1 VSDATLAP
9 GDRVQQYVV
18 RGLLGEGAAAEVY
31 RVDGDGQTFALKL
44 LRTTEPRRTLRMERE
59 AAALQRLA
67 HPHVVRLREVVRK
80 GERLG
85 LVLELVEGVDLHR
98 LIEAYL
104 PTMPQVD
111 DLAGQLFDGLAALHA
126 AGIVHRDL
134 KPTNVLLHFDD
145 DRIVL
150 KISDLGLARA
160 ESDVVSPRMTRSGA
174 ALGTPRHMP
183 PEQHRSAK
191 SADHRSDVFALG
203 TVLYELLTGS
213 VAFPG
218 EYVVD
223 IYEAANIGAYTPIRA
238 LRPET
243 PQRMVDAVDAAM
255 KADADERPENVEALA
270 ALWWGSEDRVRAG
283 CWSAEQLG
291 TIRRRA
297 STLAEAALAR
307 RRRTPVPPVE
317 APVIRSPS
325 QRPTV
330 PSNPADDAGSDAIEL
345 AWWTL
350 GGAMAGGTAV
360 AVIAAI
366 GAAVVTLVWWLA

>member
-1 VSDATLAP
+1 VSDAPLAP

-31 RVDGDGQTFALKL
+31 RVDGDGEAFALKL

-59 AAALQRLA
+59 AAALEQLA
-67 HPHVVRLREVVRK
+67 HPHVVGLREVVRK
-80 GERLG
+80 GGRLG

-98 LIEAYL
+98 LLEAYL

-111 DLAGQLFDGLAALHA
+111 DLAGQLFDGLSALHG

-134 KPTNVLLHFDD
+134 KPANVLLHFDD

-160 ESDVVSPRMTRSGA
+160 ETDVVSPRMTRSGA

-191 SADHRSDVFALG
+191 SADHRSDVFAMG
-203 TVLYELLTGS
+203 TVLYELLTGT

-223 IYEAANIGAYTPIRA
+223 IYEAAIIGAYAPIRA

-255 KADADERPENVEALA
+255 KADPAERPESVEALA
-270 ALWWGSEDRVRAG
+270 ALWWGGEARPARDG

-297 STLAEAALAR
+297 ATLAEAARAQ
-307 RRRTPVPPVE
+307 RRRTPVPPAE
-317 APVIRSPS
+317 PPIRSPS

-330 PSNPADDAGSDAIEL
+330 PSNPVDGSAPDATEL

-360 AVIAAI
+360 AVVAAA
-366 GAAVVTLVWWLA
+366 GAAVVTLLWWLA